1 MRTEKLTIAE
11 KIVAIQKIIV
21 FMLSH
26 PLWRCPT
33 ILSAAV
39 DSHSSSGTLPVSG
52 LASNHLE
59 RDASIQQ
66 IISRTTSH
74 D

>member
-21 FMLSH
+21 FVLSH

-33 ILSAAV
+33 TVFEILQDV
-39 DSHSSSGTLPVSG
+39 LVSG
-52 LASNHLE
+52 WKLL
-59 RDASIQQ
+59 
-66 IISRTTSH
+66 RTKR
-74 D
+74 